1 MKRISALL
9 MFFSVMILGMGVA
22 RATTWLYLQQG
33 SALSYRPGTSAPP
46 SDWTT
51 AGFHEDASWTQSSQ
65 GFGIGYGDGD
75 DRTVLSDMADSYL
88 TVYVRAHFHVG
99 SESPTTLKLQ
109 VSFDD
114 GFVAYLNGVEVGRS
128 HVPSGSIGPNDG
140 ASAHEV
146 TDGDEVFDV
155 DPDLL
160 QPGDNVLAVEVHN
173 TDLSSSDL
181 SFLPVLWGY
190 DSPPLSAHIVYGPFL
205 QQVGRHASLVVW
217 ETDQSAP
224 TTLIYGTDSDV
235 LDKTV
240 SVTDETFHH
249 VAYLDGLSADSTY
262 HYQVQSA
269 QWPSHVGRIQT
280 EKDRSETVRVGVYGD
295 NRSDADAHRQVVD
308 GLISE
313 SVDFAFDTGDLVA
326 DGSDAGLWTT
336 FLQIEGDF
344 LRDVCLYPILG
355 NHEGQGDLYLDIF
368 ELPENSPVPERYYTV
383 RYGVSLFVVLDLY
396 GSDIGAGSAQVNW
409 LQQTLSDAQSDPDV
423 RHVFV
428 FLHHGPYDSGAHGP
442 NTEAQDVL
450 VPLFE
455 TYGVDAVFSGHDHD
469 YERSTVNGVKYVV
482 TGGGGAPLYTVDGD
496 WWTEVSESV
505 YHYCIL
511 DIAGPRVDF
520 TAKRVDGSVLDQF
533 SLGTDASEC
542 SNASDCDGG
551 NHGDCPASEE
561 GAWDCVQ
568 GGCLWNCHDPTAN
581 PHGDAGTDGGL
592 DDGAV
597 PADGATL
604 SDGGTAT
611 VDASGSDKHGS
622 SSGCGCHAGSDSGL
636 PSGLVWLV
644 ALMFV
649 GWLRR
654 SRRRIRS

>member
-1 MKRISALL
+1 MKRIRLVL
-9 MFFSVMILGMGVA
+9 MIVVAMVMHGPLA
-22 RATTWLYLQQG
+22 RATTWVYLQQG

-46 SDWTT
+46 SDWTSV
-51 AGFHEDASWTQSSQ
+51 GFQEDASWTESSQ

-75 DRTVLSDMADSYL
+75 DRTVLSDMSGNYL

-99 SESPTTLKLQ
+99 SESPTSLKLQ
-109 VSFDD
+109 MSFDD
-114 GFVAYLNGVEVGRS
+114 GFVAYLNGIEVGRS
-128 HVPSGSIGPNDG
+128 HVPNGSIGPDDA
-140 ASAHEV
+140 ASSHEV

-155 DPDLL
+155 DPRLL
-160 QPGDNVLAVEVHN
+160 QAGDNVFAVEAHN
-173 TDLSSSDL
+173 TDVSSSDL
-181 SFLPVLWGY
+181 SCLPVLWGY
-190 DSPPLSAHIVYGPFL
+190 DSPPVSAQIVYGPFL
-205 QQVGRHASLVVW
+205 QQVGRHSSLVVW
-217 ETDQSAP
+217 ETDQAAP
-224 TTLIYGTDSDV
+224 TTLIYGADPDV
-235 LDKTV
+235 LDQTV
-240 SVTDETFHH
+240 SATDETLHH
-249 VAYLDGLSADSTY
+249 VAKLDGLSGDSVY

-269 QWPSHVGRIQT
+269 KWPSQVARIQT
-280 EKDRSETVRVGVYGD
+280 EKDRSEAVRVGVYGD
-295 NRSDADAHRQVVD
+295 NRSDSDAHRQVVE
-308 GLISE
+308 GLISA

-326 DGSDAGLWTT
+326 DGSNADLWKT
-336 FLQIEGDF
+336 FFQIEGDF

-368 ELPENSPVPERYYTV
+368 DLPENSPAPERYYTV

-396 GSDIGAGSAQVNW
+396 GSDVGTGSAQVNW
-409 LQQTLSDAQSDPDV
+409 LQQTLSDAQSDSDV

-450 VPLFE
+450 VPFFE
-455 TYGVDAVFSGHDHD
+455 QYGVDIVFSGHDHD
-469 YERSTVNGVKYVV
+469 YERSTVQGVKYVV

-542 SNASDCDGG
+542 SSASDCDGG
-551 NHGDCPASEE
+551 THGDCPASEE
-561 GAWDCVQ
+561 GAWACVQ
-568 GGCLWNCHDPTAN
+568 GGCLWNCHDPSAN
-581 PHGDAGTDGGL
+581 QQEDGGMDGGL
-592 DDGAV
+592 EDGTA

-604 SDGGTAT
+604 SDGGPST
-611 VDASGSDKHGS
+611 VDASGSEEHGS
-622 SSGCGCHAGSDSGL
+622 SGGCGCRAGSDSGL
-636 PSGLVWLV
+636 PSGLAWIV
-644 ALMFV
+644 ALLFV

-654 SRRRIRS
+654 SRSRIRS